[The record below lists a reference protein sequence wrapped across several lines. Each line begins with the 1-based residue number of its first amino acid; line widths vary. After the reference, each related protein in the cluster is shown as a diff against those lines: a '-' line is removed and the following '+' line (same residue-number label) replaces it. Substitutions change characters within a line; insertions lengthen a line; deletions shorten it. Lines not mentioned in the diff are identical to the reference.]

1 MNDFDFIL
9 APGQS
14 PDHSIIRSCC
24 GRERDHLIIRIGIQV
39 QPITRTCRNYTR
51 AGLDSLQMGQPA
63 GREVDARSP
72 LHDHPP
78 QSQDG

>member
-1 MNDFDFIL
+1 MNDSDFIL

-14 PDHSIIRSCC
+14 LDNSIIRSCC
-24 GRERDHLIIRIGIQV
+24 GRERDHLIIRVRIQV
-39 QPITRTCRNYTR
+39 QLITHTCRNSTR

-63 GREVDARSP
+63 GREVDSRSP
-72 LHDHPP
+72 LQDHPP